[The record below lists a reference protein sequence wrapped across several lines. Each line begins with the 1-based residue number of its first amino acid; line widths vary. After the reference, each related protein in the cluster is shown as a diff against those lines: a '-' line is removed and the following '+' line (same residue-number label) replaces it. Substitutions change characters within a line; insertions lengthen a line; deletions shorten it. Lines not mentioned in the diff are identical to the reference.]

1 MTGADEV
8 EAAEAG
14 AVAVLLDAAGAV
26 DWVAVG
32 SVEGLSVLN
41 TCLILSMTAMLCV
54 VCFVLVCKGLKIY
67 RFILYSFY
75 KCMKKKKK
83 QDSERSGQAS

>member
-26 DWVAVG
+26 DWAAVG

-54 VCFVLVCKGLKIY
+54 VYFVIVCKGLRIY
-67 RFILYSFY
+67 GYVLYTFL
-75 KCMKKKKK
+75 
-83 QDSERSGQAS
+83 Q